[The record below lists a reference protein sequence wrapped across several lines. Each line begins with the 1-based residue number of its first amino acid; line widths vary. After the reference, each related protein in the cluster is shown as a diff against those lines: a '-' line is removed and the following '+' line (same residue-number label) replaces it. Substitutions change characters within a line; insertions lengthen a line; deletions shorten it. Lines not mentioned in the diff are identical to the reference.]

1 MLDLPPE
8 LLLLSGQNKTKID
21 MKQRVVIT
29 GLGVVSPVGNNIAD
43 FWQNL
48 TNGKCGIDFIK
59 GFDEFDLPI
68 KVAGQVKDFNGEEQG
83 LERNDIRRNDPYCQ
97 FALAAANQAMKDSG
111 LKSGENIAPERLG
124 TYIGS
129 GIGGM
134 QTFVAETEKLMNEG
148 VGRISPLFVPM
159 MIGNIASG
167 NVAIK
172 YKAQGVC
179 LPVVTACATGTH
191 AAGEAYRAIKHGYA
205 DAIIAGGAEA
215 SVHPLAIGGFANSKA
230 LSRSEDPLK
239 ASIPFNANRNGF
251 VIAEGAGVVVMESL
265 ENALKR
271 GAHIYAEVVGYGNS
285 CDAHHVTAP
294 SPDGLPASRAI
305 RQSLDEAGFDAE
317 KDTIYI
323 NAHGT
328 STPLNDK
335 SETAAIKLA
344 LGEEAARKAMISST
358 KSMTGHMLG
367 AAGAVE
373 LIAATLALK
382 EGVVPPTI
390 GLDTPDPECDLDYVP
405 NVARKA
411 DVTVA
416 ISNSLGFGGHN
427 ACVALRKW
435 NG

>member
-1 MLDLPPE
+1 M
-8 LLLLSGQNKTKID
+8 G
-21 MKQRVVIT
+21 VI
-29 GLGVVSPVGNNIAD
+29 SPVGNNLSD

-48 TNGKCGIDFIK
+48 VSGHCGIEQIK
-59 GFDEFDLPI
+59 GFDEYDLPI
-68 KVAGQVKDFNGEEQG
+68 SVAGQVKDFDPEANG
-83 LERNDIRRNDPYCQ
+83 LTRNDVRRSDIYCQ
-97 FALAAANQAMKDSG
+97 FALAAAHQAMQDSG

-134 QTFVAETEKLMNEG
+134 HTFVTETEKLLNEG
-148 VGRISPLFVPM
+148 VNRISPLFVPM

-172 YKAQGVC
+172 YNAQGVC

-215 SVHPLAIGGFANSKA
+215 SIHPLAIGGFANSKA
-230 LSRSEDPLK
+230 LTRSTDPK
-239 ASIPFNANRNGF
+239 NASIPFNINRNGF
-251 VIAEGAGVVVMESL
+251 VMGEGAGVLIFESL

-294 SPDGLPASRAI
+294 SPDGVPASRAI
-305 RQSLDEAGFDAE
+305 RQSLDEAGFDAA
-317 KDTIYI
+317 KDLLYI

-335 SETAAIKLA
+335 SETVAIKLA
-344 LGEEAARKAMISST
+344 LGEEAARKAMISSS

-367 AAGAVE
+367 ATGAVE
-373 LIAATLALK
+373 LIVSALTLK
-382 EGVVPPTI
+382 NGVVTPTI
-390 GLDTPDPECDLDYVP
+390 GLNDPDPDCDLDYVP

-411 DVTVA
+411 DVTIA

-427 ACVALRKW
+427 GCVALRKW
-435 NG
+435 SE

>member
-1 MLDLPPE
+1 ME
-8 LLLLSGQNKTKID
+8 
-21 MKQRVVIT
+21 QRVVIT
-29 GLGVVSPVGNNIAD
+29 GMGVISPVGNNLSD

-48 TNGKCGIDFIK
+48 VSGHCGIEQIK
-59 GFDEFDLPI
+59 GFDEYDLPI
-68 KVAGQVKDFNGEEQG
+68 SVAGQVKDFDPEANG
-83 LERNDIRRNDPYCQ
+83 LTRNDVRRSDIYCQ
-97 FALAAANQAMKDSG
+97 FALAAAHQAMQDSG

-134 QTFVAETEKLMNEG
+134 HTFVTETGKLLNEG
-148 VGRISPLFVPM
+148 INRISPLFVPM

-172 YKAQGVC
+172 YNAQGVC

-191 AAGEAYRAIKHGYA
+191 AVGEAYRAIKHGYA

-215 SVHPLAIGGFANSKA
+215 SIHPLAIGGFANSKA
-230 LSRSEDPLK
+230 LTRSTDPK
-239 ASIPFNANRNGF
+239 NASIPFNINRNGF
-251 VIAEGAGVVVMESL
+251 VMGEGAGLLIFESL

-294 SPDGLPASRAI
+294 SPDGVPASRAI
-305 RQSLDEAGFDAE
+305 RQSLDEAGFDAA
-317 KDTIYI
+317 KDLLYI

-335 SETAAIKLA
+335 SETVAIKLA
-344 LGEEAARKAMISST
+344 LGEEAARKAMISSS

-367 AAGAVE
+367 ATGAVE
-373 LIAATLALK
+373 LIVSALTLK
-382 EGVVPPTI
+382 NGVVTPTI
-390 GLDTPDPECDLDYVP
+390 GLNDPDPDCDLDYVP

-411 DVTVA
+411 DVTIA

-427 ACVALRKW
+427 GCVALRKW
-435 NG
+435 SE

>member
-1 MLDLPPE
+1 M
-8 LLLLSGQNKTKID
+8 G
-21 MKQRVVIT
+21 VI
-29 GLGVVSPVGNNIAD
+29 SPVGNNLSD

-48 TNGKCGIDFIK
+48 VAGHCGIEQIK
-59 GFDEFDLPI
+59 GFDEYDLPI
-68 KVAGQVKDFNGEEQG
+68 SVAGQVKDFDPEANG
-83 LERNDIRRNDPYCQ
+83 LNRNDVRRSDMYCQ
-97 FALAAANQAMKDSG
+97 FALAAAYQAMQDSG
-111 LKSGENIAPERLG
+111 LVSGENIAPERLG

-134 QTFVAETEKLMNEG
+134 QTFVSETEKLLNEG
-148 VGRISPLFVPM
+148 VGRVSPLFVPM

-172 YKAQGVC
+172 YNAQGVC

-205 DAIIAGGAEA
+205 DAIITGGAEA
-215 SVHPLAIGGFANSKA
+215 SIHPLAIGGFANSKA
-230 LSRSEDPLK
+230 LTRSTDPK
-239 ASIPFNANRNGF
+239 NASIPFNVNRNGF
-251 VIAEGAGVVVMESL
+251 VMGEGAGVLIFESL
-265 ENALKR
+265 DSALKR

-294 SPDGLPASRAI
+294 SPDGVPASRAI

-317 KDTIYI
+317 KDLLYI

-335 SETAAIKLA
+335 SETVAIKLA
-344 LGEEAARKAMISST
+344 LGEEAAHKAMISSS

-367 AAGAVE
+367 ATGAVE
-373 LIAATLALK
+373 LIVAALTLK
-382 EGVVPPTI
+382 NGVVTPTI
-390 GLDTPDPECDLDYVP
+390 GLNDPDPDCDLDYVP

-411 DVTVA
+411 DVTIA

-427 ACVALRKW
+427 GCVALRKW
-435 NG
+435 SE

>member
-1 MLDLPPE
+1 ME
-8 LLLLSGQNKTKID
+8 
-21 MKQRVVIT
+21 QRVVIT
-29 GLGVVSPVGNNIAD
+29 GMGVISPVGNNLSD

-48 TNGKCGIDFIK
+48 VSGHCGIEQIK
-59 GFDEFDLPI
+59 GFDEYDLPI
-68 KVAGQVKDFNGEEQG
+68 SVAGQVKDFDPEAIG
-83 LERNDIRRNDPYCQ
+83 LTRNDVRRSDIYCQ
-97 FALAAANQAMKDSG
+97 FELAAAHQAMQDSG

-134 QTFVAETEKLMNEG
+134 HTFVTETGKLLNEG
-148 VGRISPLFVPM
+148 VNRISPLFVPM

-172 YKAQGVC
+172 YNAQGVC

-191 AAGEAYRAIKHGYA
+191 AVGEAYRAIKHGYA

-215 SVHPLAIGGFANSKA
+215 SIHPLAIGGFANSKA
-230 LSRSEDPLK
+230 LTRSTDPK
-239 ASIPFNANRNGF
+239 NASIPFNINRNGF
-251 VIAEGAGVVVMESL
+251 VIGEGAGVLIFESL

-294 SPDGLPASRAI
+294 SPDGVPASRAI
-305 RQSLDEAGFDAE
+305 RQSLDEAGFDAA
-317 KDTIYI
+317 KDLLYI

-335 SETAAIKLA
+335 SETVAIKLA
-344 LGEEAARKAMISST
+344 LGEEAARKVMISSS

-367 AAGAVE
+367 ATGAVE
-373 LIAATLALK
+373 LIVSALTLK
-382 EGVVPPTI
+382 NGVVTPTI
-390 GLDTPDPECDLDYVP
+390 GLNDPDPDCDLDYGP

-411 DVTVA
+411 DVTIA

-427 ACVALRKW
+427 GCVALRKW
-435 NG
+435 SE